1 MIESLRLFET
11 IVSYPWF
18 ETSSIILF
26 LNKKDLLEEKIMHS
40 HLADYFPE
48 YTGEEEGRE
57 GGGGEGHQS
66 LRSGALFSV
75 VVSTGQVACS
85 PEARCFSEN
94 LLVAHRPGLGGW
106 LGVC

>member
-48 YTGEEEGRE
+48 YTGEEGGRE
-57 GGGGEGHQS
+57 GGREGGKDIKASDQVF
-66 LRSGALFSV
+66 FSV
-75 VVSTGQVACS
+75 LLCQQAK
-85 PEARCFSEN
+85 
-94 LLVAHRPGLGGW
+94 LLVAQRPGASLRTC
-106 LGVC
+106 L